1 LESGEKSERAFNFA
15 TKIWF
20 RAAALQQLCALR
32 NDAVDVVLILRFDEF
47 LKENFNGTTK
57 WKRPK
62 LAAQALL
69 SLGVLAGIDR
79 RKLREK
85 CRNPTSFAPDAMLAI
100 AAFSC
105 FLKRGLRAS
114 SVVDFAITSWKFS
127 TGRHP

>member
-1 LESGEKSERAFNFA
+1 LESGEKSERAPNFA
-15 TKIWF
+15 TKICF
-20 RAAALQQLCALR
+20 RAAASLQLCALR
-32 NDAVDVVLILRFDEF
+32 NDAVDVVLILRFDEL
-47 LKENFNGTTK
+47 LKEDFNGTTK

-62 LAAQALL
+62 FVVQALL
-69 SLGVLAGIDR
+69 SLGVLAGTGR

-85 CRNPTSFAPDAMLAI
+85 CRNPTSFARNAMPAI